1 MSCRWLVDKYGLL
14 VEGLDI
20 PKTISSPLK
29 AAVGLDSLTNQ
40 SDMGHDAWKHACS
53 EFNLPGGVA

>member
-1 MSCRWLVDKYGLL
+1 MDKYGLL